1 MKNFMLTILVLSAV
15 FVLHDQC
22 LSTPIVNL
30 PTGSVNATDHHPGSE
45 NYWGITLAG
54 VGSGYDVSNELYVG
68 WRVDQAHYIFNDT
81 TLPEGANPTPEPGT
95 MLLLGSG
102 LVGLIGYGKLR
113 IKRGRK

>member
-1 MKNFMLTILVLSAV
+1 MKKLTLTILVISAV

-22 LSTPIVNL
+22 LSTPISNL
-30 PTGSVNATDHHPGSE
+30 PTGSVNATYHHPDSE

-68 WRVDQAHYIFNDT
+68 WRVEQAHYIFNDT
-81 TLPEGANPTPEPGT
+81 TLSEVANHTPEPGT

-102 LVGLIGYGKLR
+102 LIGLMGYGKLR